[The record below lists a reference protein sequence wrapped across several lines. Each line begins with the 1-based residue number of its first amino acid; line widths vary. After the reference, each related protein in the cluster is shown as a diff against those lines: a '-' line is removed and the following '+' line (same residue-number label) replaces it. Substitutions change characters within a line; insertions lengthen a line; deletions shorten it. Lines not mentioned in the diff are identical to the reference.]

1 MNPRTTM
8 KKIKIDSNVTSW
20 FQTSEKYAFLGD
32 AIGIMPDGTEVVGN
46 IIGGGKRF
54 QFASDFYT
62 EDGVEYT
69 ILSEVEI
76 IQNAKKFGTIYYP
89 NSGAGYI
96 VVETFDSMEEADEK
110 ADDLT
115 RIMREEVE
123 QANENCGGGF
133 VEHGMYVAKRI
144 KGRSQFID

>member
-1 MNPRTTM
+1 M

-20 FQTSEKYAFLGD
+20 LQTSEPFAFLGD
-32 AIGIMPDGTEVVGN
+32 VIGIMPDGTEVVGN
-46 IIGGGKRF
+46 ITGNGKRF
-54 QFASDFYT
+54 QFASDFYQ

-69 ILSEVEI
+69 IISEVEI
-76 IQNAKKFGTIYYP
+76 MQDVKKYATIYYP

-96 VVETFDSMEEADEK
+96 VIANFDTMQEADEK

-123 QANENCGGGF
+123 QANETCGGGF
-133 VEHGMYVAKRI
+133 VEHGMYVAKKIRAAVF
-144 KGRSQFID
+144 S

>member
-1 MNPRTTM
+1 M
-8 KKIKIDSNVTSW
+8 KKIRKIKVDSNVTSW

-32 AIGIMPDGTEVVGN
+32 TIGIMPDGTEVVGN
-46 IIGGGKRF
+46 IIGERF
-54 QFASDFYT
+54 QYASDFYT

-76 IQNAKKFGTIYYP
+76 IQNAKKFATVYYP

-96 VVETFDSMEEADEK
+96 VIANFDTMEEADEK
-110 ADDLT
+110 ADELT

-123 QANENCGGGF
+123 QANETCGGGF

-144 KGRSQFID
+144 KSQSIYK

>member
-32 AIGIMPDGTEVVGN
+32 AIGVMPDGTEVVGN
-46 IIGGGKRF
+46 ITGNGKRF
-54 QFASDFYT
+54 QFASDFYQ

-76 IQNAKKFGTIYYP
+76 MQDVKKFATIYYP

-96 VVETFDSMEEADEK
+96 VIETFHTMKEADKK

-115 RIMREEVE
+115 YKMREEVE
-123 QANENCGGGF
+123 QANEMCGGGF
-133 VEHGMYVAKRI
+133 VEHGMYVAKKIRAAV
-144 KGRSQFID
+144 FN